1 LNEFFLDFLIFFN
14 HFIFIII
21 PVILCVAFLTL
32 TERKILAAIQRRKGP
47 NVVGFFGFLQ
57 PFADGIKLVLKEV
70 VLPIWS
76 NKLLFFFAPF
86 VTLCLSLSLWV
97 IVPFSEEVLFVD
109 LEYSVLYILSFS
121 SLTVYGIIFSG
132 WASNSRY
139 AFLGALRST
148 AQMVSYEV
156 SISLIYICLILVVG
170 SLNLLDFVFTQEACW
185 FIVPFAPLFLIYLIS
200 ALAETNRPPFDLPE
214 AEGELVAGYNVEY
227 SAVGFALF
235 FIAEYANLVF
245 QSIIIVILFLG
256 GWLPFIS
263 LELSSFIFT
272 FKILLVL
279 FFLIWVR
286 GILPRYRYDQLMN
299 LGWKAILP
307 FTLAYVVFVSGIFFA
322 FDWLPLTF
330 I

>member
-1 LNEFFLDFLIFFN
+1 LDFS
-14 HFIFIII
+14 
-21 PVILCVAFLTL
+21 
-32 TERKILAAIQRRKGP
+32 
-47 NVVGFFGFLQ
+47 GFLQ

-70 VLPIWS
+70 VLPIWA

-97 IVPFSEEVLFVD
+97 IVPLSEEVLFVD

-156 SISLIYICLILVVG
+156 SISLIYVCLILVVG

-185 FIVPFAPLFLIYLIS
+185 FIVPFAPLFFIYLIS

-272 FKILLVL
+272 FKILVVL
-279 FFLIWVR
+279 FF
-286 GILPRYRYDQLMN
+286 
-299 LGWKAILP
+299 
-307 FTLAYVVFVSGIFFA
+307 
-322 FDWLPLTF
+322 
-330 I
+330 

>member
-1 LNEFFLDFLIFFN
+1 
-14 HFIFIII
+14 
-21 PVILCVAFLTL
+21 
-32 TERKILAAIQRRKGP
+32 
-47 NVVGFFGFLQ
+47 
-57 PFADGIKLVLKEV
+57 
-70 VLPIWS
+70 LPIWA

-97 IVPFSEEVLFVD
+97 IVPLSEEVLFVD
-109 LEYSVLYILSFS
+109 LEYSILYILSFS
-121 SLTVYGIIFSG
+121 SLTAYGLIFSG

-156 SISLIYICLILVVG
+156 SISLIYVCLILVVG

-185 FIVPFAPLFLIYLIS
+185 FIVPFAPLCFIYIIS
-200 ALAETNRPPFDLPE
+200 AIAETNRPPFDLPE

-245 QSIIIVILFLG
+245 QSIMIVILFFG

-263 LELSSFIFT
+263 FELSSFIFT
-272 FKILLVL
+272 FKILIIL

-286 GILPRYRYDQLMN
+286 AVLPRYRYDQLMN
-299 LGWKAILP
+299 LGWKAFLP

-322 FDWLPLTF
+322 FDWLPVTF

>member
-1 LNEFFLDFLIFFN
+1 LKEFFLDFLIFIN

-70 VLPIWS
+70 ILPIWS

-185 FIVPFAPLFLIYLIS
+185 FIVPFAPLFFIYLIS

-272 FKILLVL
+272 FKILVVL
-279 FFLIWVR
+279 FF
-286 GILPRYRYDQLMN
+286 
-299 LGWKAILP
+299 
-307 FTLAYVVFVSGIFFA
+307 
-322 FDWLPLTF
+322 
-330 I
+330 